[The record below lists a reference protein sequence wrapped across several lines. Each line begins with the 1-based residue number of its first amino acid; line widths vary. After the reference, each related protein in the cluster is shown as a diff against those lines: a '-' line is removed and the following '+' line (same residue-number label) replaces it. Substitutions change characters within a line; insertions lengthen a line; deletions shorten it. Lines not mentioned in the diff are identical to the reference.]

1 MRIGTTTLALAGALM
16 ACASFAWAQIP
27 RNPFAAPGAYD
38 AQAWRAEWPGCPWE
52 DGVNE
57 GRVSVVARPD
67 GKRWRINYAPG
78 RIGPSEGGVAWN
90 QPFSGK
96 EEATLT
102 YVVRFSAEFDWKRG
116 GKLPGLGGGPGKT
129 TGGRK
134 ADGLNGFSVRPMW
147 RADGRLE
154 AYVYHAG
161 QRNDYGDSLSLP
173 EDFRLPRDQD
183 VRIRL
188 RVRMNHPERAD
199 GLVELKVT
207 YGQTTAEVSENTM
220 VWRKTP
226 TILADKLLFET
237 FHGGSDLSWAPDRPC
252 HAEFGGL
259 RLE

>member
-1 MRIGTTTLALAGALM
+1 MMMNLSPISALMLCAALAT
-16 ACASFAWAQIP
+16 AQIP
-27 RNPFAAPGAYD
+27 RNPFAVPGAYD
-38 AQAWRAEWPGCPWE
+38 VKAWRADWPECPWE
-52 DGVNE
+52 DGVSE

-67 GKRWRINYAPG
+67 GKRWRVDYAPG
-78 RIGPSEGGVAWN
+78 RIGPSEGGAAWN
-90 QPFSGK
+90 QPFVGRDEVVLSY
-96 EEATLT
+96 A
-102 YVVRFSAEFDWKRG
+102 VRFSADFDWKKG

-129 TGGRK
+129 TGGRR

-147 RADGRLE
+147 RTDGRLE

-183 VRIRL
+183 VQIRL

-207 YGQTTAEVSENTM
+207 YGRTFAYADARTM

-226 TILADKLLFET
+226 TIQADKLLFET
-237 FHGGSDLSWAPDRPC
+237 FHGGSDLSWAPDRAC